1 MRKTLGVCALT
12 TSFLAAAGIAVATA
26 SGTDTRPGDGKH
38 VEILHL
44 RTVDVAEQFIDLGD
58 PGFSQGD
65 QNVFTA
71 DLFMDDRRVGF
82 DGGTCTV
89 VRIHPDGSSSL
100 QCLGSNS
107 LPDGQ
112 LTVQGLVSTS
122 AEGELQPF
130 ELAITGGTG
139 RYKTARG
146 QVNGRP
152 ISETSL
158 DLVFRIVR

>member
-1 MRKTLGVCALT
+1 MRKTLGVCVLTALL
-12 TSFLAAAGIAVATA
+12 LAVAGFAVATA
-26 SGTDTRPGDGKH
+26 SGTGTGDGKH

-44 RTVDVAEQFIDLGD
+44 RTVDVAETFIDLGD
-58 PGFSQGD
+58 TGFSQGD

-71 DLFMDDRRVGF
+71 DVFKDDRRVGF

-89 VRIHPDGSSSL
+89 VRINPDGSSSL

-107 LPDGQ
+107 LPDGS
-112 LTVQGLVSTS
+112 LTVQGLVSIS
-122 AEGELQPF
+122 AAGELQPF

-139 RYKTARG
+139 RYKTAHG

-152 ISETSL
+152 LSETSL